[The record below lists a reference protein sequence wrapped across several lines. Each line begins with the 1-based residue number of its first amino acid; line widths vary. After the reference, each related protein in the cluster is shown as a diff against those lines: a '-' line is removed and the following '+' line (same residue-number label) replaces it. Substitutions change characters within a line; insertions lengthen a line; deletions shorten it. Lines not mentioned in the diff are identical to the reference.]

1 MLHRHVPRAALL
13 IAGTVAALSLFGAG
27 EHGLDLHYLDTSTSP
42 CRDFFQYANGAWLRT
57 EPIPADYS
65 VWGVDEEIE
74 QRNLGILKGILEN
87 AASQPA
93 THGTITQQI
102 GDFYAAAMDEASIER
117 ADATPL
123 QSELAEVAALKSA
136 GDVAALVRTWHT
148 RGIDVVF
155 ELQAQEDLKDSDVN
169 IAYAGQGGL
178 GLPDRDYYLRQDAK
192 SVLLRVRYRTHI
204 ARMLRLIGDANAAE
218 AAAWVLQLETTLAKA
233 SLDPVAL
240 RDPVNS
246 YHIHTTAQA
255 DALTPRLAWSALFTA
270 SGRDDVQRFSLAQPD
285 FFSAVDKA
293 LSGVPVSHWQA
304 YLRWHLL
311 DDAAPYL
318 SQRFVDADFDF
329 RSRTLRG
336 IKVDKP
342 RWKRVIAST
351 DAALGEALGQAYVA
365 QVMPPEARQ
374 RALELVANLKAAM
387 RARIGNLDWMS
398 DETKRS
404 ALAKLDA
411 LGTKIGYPERW
422 RDYSKLEITR
432 DSYYANI
439 RLAVA
444 FEARRQFAKFDR
456 PVDRSEW
463 DMTPQTVNAY
473 NNPMRNEIV
482 FPAAQLLPP
491 YFDAGADDAV
501 NYGAI
506 GAVIGHEML
515 HSFDD
520 QGSKFDAH
528 GNLAGW
534 WSSEDR
540 ARFDARAAV
549 LVRQFA
555 DYVPIDSL
563 HVNGQLTLGE
573 NIADLGGLL
582 VAYDAF
588 KSTEQGRST
597 TPADGLAPDQRFFI
611 AYAQSWRELQRPEQ
625 LRRQVQSNEHAPAKY
640 RVNGP
645 VSNVAA
651 FAQAFGCKAGDAM
664 VRSGGTNVKIW

>member
-1 MLHRHVPRAALL
+1 
-13 IAGTVAALSLFGAG
+13 
-27 EHGLDLHYLDTSTSP
+27 
-42 CRDFFQYANGAWLRT
+42 
-57 EPIPADYS
+57 
-65 VWGVDEEIE
+65 
-74 QRNLGILKGILEN
+74 
-87 AASQPA
+87 
-93 THGTITQQI
+93 
-102 GDFYAAAMDEASIER
+102 
-117 ADATPL
+117 
-123 QSELAEVAALKSA
+123 
-136 GDVAALVRTWHT
+136 
-148 RGIDVVF
+148 
-155 ELQAQEDLKDSDVN
+155 
-169 IAYAGQGGL
+169 
-178 GLPDRDYYLRQDAK
+178 
-192 SVLLRVRYRTHI
+192 
-204 ARMLRLIGDANAAE
+204 
-218 AAAWVLQLETTLAKA
+218 
-233 SLDPVAL
+233 
-240 RDPVNS
+240 
-246 YHIHTTAQA
+246 
-255 DALTPRLAWSALFTA
+255 
-270 SGRDDVQRFSLAQPD
+270 
-285 FFSAVDKA
+285 
-293 LSGVPVSHWQA
+293 
-304 YLRWHLL
+304 
-311 DDAAPYL
+311 
-318 SQRFVDADFDF
+318 
-329 RSRTLRG
+329 
-336 IKVDKP
+336 
-342 RWKRVIAST
+342 
-351 DAALGEALGQAYVA
+351 
-365 QVMPPEARQ
+365 MPPEARQ
-374 RALELVANLKAAM
+374 RALELVANLKASM
-387 RARIGNLDWMS
+387 RLRIGNLDWMS

-404 ALAKLDA
+404 ALAKLDT

-422 RDYSKLEITR
+422 RDYSKLEIAR

-439 RLAVA
+439 RAAVA

-528 GNLAGW
+528 GNLADW

-540 ARFDARAAV
+540 GRFDARAAV

-555 DYVPIDSL
+555 DYVPIDNL

-582 VAYDAF
+582 IAYAAF
-588 KSTEQGRST
+588 KSTEQGRGT
-597 TPADGLAPDQRFFI
+597 TPIDGLAPDQRFFI

-645 VSNVAA
+645 VSNAPA